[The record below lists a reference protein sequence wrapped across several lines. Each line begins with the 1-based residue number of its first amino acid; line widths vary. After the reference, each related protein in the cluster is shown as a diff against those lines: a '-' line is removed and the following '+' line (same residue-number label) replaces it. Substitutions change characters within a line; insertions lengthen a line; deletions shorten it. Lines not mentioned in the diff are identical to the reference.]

1 MSNDQIR
8 FEDGA
13 SYERYMGIWSQL
25 VAAKFLTWLAPQQG
39 LSWLDVGCGNGAFT
53 EMIFKQ
59 HQPSTVTGIDP
70 APAQIAYAHQR
81 LDGYGATL
89 YEADAQNVP
98 LDDNSVNIA
107 VMPLV
112 IFFVPE
118 PAKGV
123 AEMARVVAPG
133 GTVAAYTWDMFG
145 GGFPYS
151 PIQKAITEAG
161 VTVPYPP
168 SIEASRMEVM
178 HELWLQAGLSN
189 IQTEVIS
196 VTRSFVD
203 FADYWE
209 TVLGA
214 PSIGPQLN
222 AMSASKQQ
230 AFQAQIRATLPLE
243 ANGQITLQAHANA
256 IKGVVAR

>member
-8 FEDGA
+8 FDDGA

-25 VAAKFLTWLAPQQG
+25 VAAKFLAWLAPQSG

-53 EMIFKQ
+53 EMLIERC
-59 HQPSTVTGIDP
+59 QPSAVTGIDP
-70 APAQIAYAHQR
+70 SPAQIGYARQR
-81 LDGYGATL
+81 LSARGAEF
-89 YEADAQNVP
+89 YEGDAQNLP
-98 LDDNSVNIA
+98 LAANSVNIA

-133 GTVAAYTWDMFG
+133 GTVAAYAWDMFG
-145 GGFPYS
+145 GGFPYAS
-151 PIQKAITEAG
+151 LQAALVDAG
-161 VTVPYPP
+161 ISVPRPP
-168 SIEASRMEVM
+168 SAEASRIDVM
-178 HELWLQAGLSN
+178 HELWQQAGLST
-189 IQTEVIS
+189 IQTEVIR

-203 FADYWE
+203 FADYWQ

-222 AMSASKQQ
+222 AMSASEQQ
-230 AFQAQIRATLPLE
+230 AFQAQIQANLPLE
-243 ANGQITLQAHANA
+243 ANGQITLQAHVNA
-256 IKGVVAR
+256 IKGIVV

>member
-8 FEDGA
+8 FDDGA
-13 SYERYMGIWSQL
+13 SYERYMGVWSQL

-39 LSWLDVGCGNGAFT
+39 LNWLDVGCGNGAFT

-59 HQPSTVTGIDP
+59 CQPSAVTGIDP
-70 APAQIAYAHQR
+70 APAQIGYARQR
-81 LDGYGATL
+81 LADYPVKLEEG
-89 YEADAQNVP
+89 DAQNLP
-98 LDDNSVNIA
+98 LDSNSVNIA

-151 PIQKAITEAG
+151 PIQKAITDAG
-161 VTVPYPP
+161 VSVPYPP

-178 HELWLQAGLSN
+178 HELWQQAGLST

-230 AFQAQIRATLPLE
+230 AFRDQIRATLPLDT
-243 ANGQITLQAHANA
+243 NGQITLQAHVNA
-256 IKGVVAR
+256 IKGIVAQ